1 MAYFCEKWGKA
12 KYHLFPSLGIMIGIR
27 PQVDVDIRVQVG
39 SLVAFKLVEDVN
51 DIELVAL

>member
-1 MAYFCEKWGKA
+1 
-12 KYHLFPSLGIMIGIR
+12 MIGIR
-27 PQVDVDIRVQVG
+27 FQVEVGIGLLVG